1 MQYRCVREGKKT
13 EYKMM
18 NQDSTPDQIAIQSST
33 MKSINTPRL
42 DDNDNDAHY
51 QADET
56 TAIQPGQYD
65 VLFGRGK
72 IIKAHSGNIMC
83 DQLVKSSYKKYES
96 ANKVIKTEMSE
107 QIITAIQESGGRFL
121 RKISTARQHNNNSSS
136 NSDGDHYY
144 YYEEVERNI
153 AREKIAHCFRRLRR
167 KPVSTSS
174 NSTMA
179 LFASGTSITSTTSNT
194 SSRTPSFSSSNSYS
208 SIDPVLLQR
217 QQQTKLM
224 PNRLVRVSLS
234 ASMNNTSSNGT
245 SMDNN
250 RKSHTLLQRQ
260 PELIRR
266 LSQASN
272 NSNESYFNNYDNSSR
287 NNDGHG
293 LSNSE
298 NNITTVTNNKNS
310 IDPFDMYICQPE
322 LMRRLSQA
330 SNNSNESY
338 FNNYDTSSRNNDG
351 RGLSNSGNNITT
363 VTNNKN
369 SIDPFDM
376 YIQLR
381 KKQRGEYQ
389 HLQQQQ
395 HQQRKQQQETGTGM
409 GTSDSTTTITSMSRS
424 HTFDSMPNIG
434 SLSELTSGCGDIDM
448 ILSDDSTDHYG
459 QNTTMIN
466 GMHNKSWENP
476 NPDSSFLQEDKN
488 DKNDTT
494 ATATTTTSS
503 SCPVEQFKSSFGF

>member
-1 MQYRCVREGKKT
+1 MQYRCVREGKRT

-33 MKSINTPRL
+33 MKSINTTRL

-83 DQLVKSSYKKYES
+83 DQLVKASYKKYES

-121 RKISTARQHNNNSSS
+121 RKISTARQHNNNSGSS
-136 NSDGDHYY
+136 SDGDHYY

-167 KPVSTSS
+167 KPVSISS
-174 NSTMA
+174 NNSTMA
-179 LFASGTSITSTTSNT
+179 LFASGTSTTSTTSNT
-194 SSRTPSFSSSNSYS
+194 SSRTPSFSSSNSNGS
-208 SIDPVLLQR
+208 MDPVLLQF

-224 PNRLVRVSLS
+224 PNRLDRVSLS
-234 ASMNNTSSNGT
+234 ASINNSRNSS

-260 PELIRR
+260 PELMRR

-287 NNDGHG
+287 NNDGRG
-293 LSNSE
+293 LSGSE

-310 IDPFDMYICQPE
+310 IDPFDMYI
-322 LMRRLSQA
+322 
-330 SNNSNESY
+330 
-338 FNNYDTSSRNNDG
+338 
-351 RGLSNSGNNITT
+351 
-363 VTNNKN
+363 
-369 SIDPFDM
+369 
-376 YIQLR
+376 QLK

-395 HQQRKQQQETGTGM
+395 NQQRKQQQETEMGM

-448 ILSDDSTDHYG
+448 ILSDDGTDHYG
-459 QNTTMIN
+459 HNTTMIN
-466 GMHNKSWENP
+466 GMHNKSWANLNP
-476 NPDSSFLQEDKN
+476 ASSFLQEDKN

-494 ATATTTTSS
+494 ATATTTSSS